1 MTKVIKR
8 VIGDESWS
16 NIGKLVINV
25 ELRSEFLGFQRVY
38 KVSTDT
44 MLDNIEDEI
53 FALEEFRKQNLSPE
67 NDDHSSFT
75 YLDGIDHAISLL
87 EDRRK
92 TTLGITVPRDD

>member
-1 MTKVIKR
+1 MIRPRGKNAVYSAVEEKELKVFR
-8 VIGDESWS
+8 
-16 NIGKLVINV
+16 
-25 ELRSEFLGFQRVY
+25 RVY